1 MDRASFLSLVSPE
14 GQTLLAQVGDL
25 ESKTDVLALVSKLR
39 KAGHSSEL
47 VANVLSQAKLRRR
60 AHAKFGEF
68 ANQMFFTEAGLEQA
82 SRLKVAAIH
91 SGRFRLA
98 GVTNVAD
105 LGCGIGAESLAMAS
119 LDIEV
124 SAFELDEV
132 TAAIA
137 TYNLANFPKVKVEQ
151 ADVTTI
157 NLSGYQGFFIDPAR
171 RELDGPVRESTKRK
185 YDIQDLTPSFD
196 FVLETAKSKPTIAKL
211 GPGIDHKDIPQDAE
225 AVWISDNGDL
235 VEAGLYFNTVRRP
248 EVARAALLLT
258 STGSHEITSSKR
270 SRTDAP
276 IGEISDYVYEP
287 DNAVIRSHLI
297 GDLALANDLH
307 IFAPEIAYLTG
318 ETEISSPWLKSYQ
331 VLDNLVFDRKKL
343 KAYLRERSIGTLEI
357 KKRGADITPEQ
368 LRRELDPKGPN
379 AATLIVTRVGT
390 THRVLIVESKKKNP
404 HLSAW

>member
-1 MDRASFLSLVSPE
+1 MDRASFLSLISPD
-14 GQTLLAQVGDL
+14 GQALLAEVGDL

-39 KAGHSSEL
+39 KAGHSPDL

-60 AHAKFGEF
+60 AQAKFGEF
-68 ANQMFFTEAGLEQA
+68 ADRMFFTEAGLEQA

-91 SGRFRLA
+91 AGRFRTA

-119 LDIEV
+119 LDIAV

-132 TAAIA
+132 TAAMA
-137 TYNLANFPKVKVEQ
+137 TYNLANFPKVNVEQ
-151 ADVTTI
+151 ADVTE
-157 NLSGYQGFFIDPAR
+157 LELAAYQGFFIDPAR
-171 RELDGPVRESTKRK
+171 RELDGPARESTKRK

-196 FVLETAKSKPTIAKL
+196 FVLEIAKSKPTIAKL
-211 GPGIDHKDIPQDAE
+211 GPGIDHKDIPTDAE
-225 AVWISDNGDL
+225 AVWVSDNGDL
-235 VEAGLYFNTVRRP
+235 VEAGLYFNSVKRP
-248 EVARAALLLT
+248 DVSRAALLLT
-258 STGSHEITSSKR
+258 PTGSHEITSAVR

-276 IGEISDYVYEP
+276 LGEISDFVYEP

-318 ETEISSPWLKSYQ
+318 EKEMTSPWLKSYR

-343 KAYLRERSIGTLEI
+343 KAYLRERNIGTLEI

-368 LRRELDPKGPN
+368 LRKELDPKGPN
-379 AATLIVTRVGT
+379 SATLIVTRVGS
-390 THRVLIVESKKKNP
+390 THRVLVVESLK
-404 HLSAW
+404 